1 MTKESKSKGE
11 QVLKVSLKPFL
22 EFNLYSKYPHSIPAS
37 LEDWDKSALKQSSFE
52 ILKSSGAPLNN
63 WLR

>member
-1 MTKESKSKGE
+1 LTKESKSKGE

-37 LEDWDKSALKQSSFE
+37 LED
-52 ILKSSGAPLNN
+52 
-63 WLR
+63 